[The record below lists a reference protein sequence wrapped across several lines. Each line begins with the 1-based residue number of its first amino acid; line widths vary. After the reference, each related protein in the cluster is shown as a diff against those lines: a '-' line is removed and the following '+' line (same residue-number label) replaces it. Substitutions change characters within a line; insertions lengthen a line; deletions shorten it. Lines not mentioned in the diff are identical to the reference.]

1 MTELV
6 AADNTQILLPNGQVW
21 GAAIINHS
29 AYPGTGEVKVTFP
42 VRAGA
47 ANALAD
53 RILKELRDDP
63 RVDDHAAPS
72 VSVSKVIAA
81 DPAAPLVELTVSA
94 KVKPADADAVK
105 QRVLDHASA
114 LLAAA

>member
-1 MTELV
+1 M
-6 AADNTQILLPNGQVW
+6 A
-21 GAAIINHS
+21 
-29 AYPGTGEVKVTFP
+29 FP

-53 RILKELRDDP
+53 QILKELRDDP
-63 RVDDHAAPS
+63 RIDDRTAPS
-72 VSVSKVIAA
+72 VNVTKVIAA
-81 DPAAPLVELTVSA
+81 DPAAPVVELTVSA
-94 KVKPADADAVK
+94 KVKPSDADAIK